1 MKRVLV
7 FGSFDPLHPGHQN
20 FFVQAKALG
29 DHLTVVVAHDEALR
43 AHKRREPF
51 QTVEERLMAVATAP
65 GVDRALIGNR
75 QANKYTLLSELDFD
89 VIALGYDQ
97 APSGEAVRRE
107 LNARGKYQVEIV
119 RLKPYQPEKYK
130 SSIIRGDV

>member
-7 FGSFDPLHPGHQN
+7 FGSFDPLHPGHQD
-20 FFVQAKALG
+20 FFKQAKALG

-51 QTVEERLMAVATAP
+51 QVVQERLMAVAADP
-65 GVDRALIGNR
+65 SVDRAMIGNQ
-75 QANKYTLLSELDFD
+75 QANQYTLLSELDYD

-97 APSGEAVRRE
+97 APANEKVREE
-107 LNARGKYQVEIV
+107 LNHRGKYHVEIV
-119 RLKPYQPEKYK
+119 RLTAYQPDKYK